1 MGSRSLE
8 FRGAME
14 SGTGSREIG
23 RTGQVLHVSSFGGSS
38 RDTGACL
45 PHSLAMDLHL
55 DRVTKDQS
63 LCCSPSGVEIPQ
75 KDETST
81 VEEKSLMSLCLRS
94 GLDNCLVDDH

>member
-1 MGSRSLE
+1 MSC
-8 FRGAME
+8 
-14 SGTGSREIG
+14 
-23 RTGQVLHVSSFGGSS
+23 FGGSS

-45 PHSLAMDLHL
+45 RHSLAMDLHL

-81 VEEKSLMSLCLRS
+81 VEKSLMGLSLRS
-94 GLDNCLVDDH
+94 GLDNCLVGDH